1 MFARGG
7 NKNLNF
13 ELELLK
19 KWEDSL
25 FLAEK
30 IQILEYRIANPEK
43 SYSKIAEFFQQEFC
57 KKVDH
62 TVVYRIMKDRV
73 KLKTHVKTLILSS
86 MAYYLEL
93 ILGV

>member
-19 KWEDSL
+19 KWEDF
-25 FLAEK
+25 FLLK
-30 IQILEYRIANPEK
+30 NPDPRVPNRKFKK
-43 SYSKIAEFFQQEFC
+43 SYSKIAEFFQQEFG

-73 KLKTHVKTLILSS
+73 KLKTHFKTLIISS